1 MRTQQKC
8 KVKIVQHE
16 IVASVIRFLSV
27 YTACHA
33 SQEMEMEL
41 TRQVERSTLWEVEQK
56 ELFNIALIFKLLF
69 ICG

>member
-41 TRQVERSTLWEVEQK
+41 TRQVERSTL
-56 ELFNIALIFKLLF
+56 
-69 ICG
+69 